1 MSKSDYPYAPDEFDV
16 PAPEGAPVGVYRAPR
31 SGWSKTWPFLLVA
44 VIFAGLAIGGVAA
57 ISGGFAGTPS
67 AGPKEPAVETPAGT
81 DAEEPPAD
89 EGAAEEPPA
98 DGGTAEEPPADD
110 GTAEEPVAPA
120 VDVATLLAAA
130 DKAAFVRVMNDD
142 GPEGESRVG
151 KAALDAQGFTGVE
164 FEAYPGDSG
173 VTANSIWYVENRRE
187 TALAVA
193 AVLGIPAE
201 QVTQQTL
208 REGDV
213 MVIVKEKL
221 TPAS

>member
-16 PAPEGAPVGVYRAPR
+16 PAAEGAPVGVYRAPR

-57 ISGGFAGTPS
+57 ISGGFGGTPV
-67 AGPKEPAVETPAGT
+67 ADPKPPAAPALGEDT
-81 DAEEPPAD
+81 QPEEPPAGED
-89 EGAAEEPPA
+89 EVAPEEPSTDDTQTDDAPPEPA
-98 DGGTAEEPPADD
+98 TDLPA
-110 GTAEEPVAPA
+110 
-120 VDVATLLAAA
+120 LLAAA
-130 DKAAFVRVMNDD
+130 DKGARVRVLNDD

-151 KAALDAQGFTGVE
+151 RDALQAQGFTNVE
-164 FEAYPGDSG
+164 FAPYPGDSG
-173 VTANSIWYVENRRE
+173 VAGNTIWHNEDRRE

-193 AVLGIPAE
+193 AALGISE
-201 QVTQQTL
+201 ENVKQQTL

-213 MVIVKEKL
+213 MVVVTEPL